1 MAWTCQIGLKHER
14 EKIAYIAS
22 PSGEWV
28 AKKAPILLLDAF
40 RRARD
45 TCPNLRFDYVGG
57 GPLLPAALQ
66 FVQAHQLEDSVTLHG
81 GVTPMELERIRSRA
95 DIFVQHSITD
105 PETGDE
111 EGLPAAIQEAMAAGL
126 PVVSTNHAGIPEAI
140 EHGRHGLLVEPGDTI
155 GMADHIV
162 GLTES
167 ADAATMMG
175 YAGWKKARS
184 VYTWADERSRL
195 CRTLGLQR

>member
-1 MAWTCQIGLKHER
+1 M
-14 EKIAYIAS
+14 
-22 PSGEWV
+22 
-28 AKKAPILLLDAF
+28 
-40 RRARD
+40 
-45 TCPNLRFDYVGG
+45 
-57 GPLLPAALQ
+57 
-66 FVQAHQLEDSVTLHG
+66 
-81 GVTPMELERIRSRA
+81 
-95 DIFVQHSITD
+95 QHSITD

-111 EGLPAAIQEAMAAGL
+111 EGLPAGIQEAMAAGL

-184 VYTWADERSRL
+184 VDTWADERCRL
-195 CRTLGLQR
+195 CRTLCLQR